1 VTTPAS
7 GHASPH
13 VPTDRPIHLQHLSFA
28 MLGGFLVGMV
38 AAIGLGT
45 WFMHLLGVPE
55 GELLT
60 TAGFYG
66 WLAGLAVV
74 TVMSVAPVLGIRYA
88 LASQRLRPA
97 TATQV
102 ALMLNA
108 GALLYVLA
116 TTALNWIIPAS

>member
-1 VTTPAS
+1 MNMATPVS
-7 GHASPH
+7 GH
-13 VPTDRPIHLQHLSFA
+13 DRPTHLQHLSFW
-28 MLGGFLVGMV
+28 MLGGFIGGMV

-66 WLAGLAVV
+66 WLAGLAVL
-74 TVMSVAPVLGIRYA
+74 TVMVVAPVMGIRYA

-102 ALMLNA
+102 ALVLNA
-108 GALLYVLA
+108 VTLLYVLG
-116 TTALNWIIPAS
+116 TTALNWFIPGT